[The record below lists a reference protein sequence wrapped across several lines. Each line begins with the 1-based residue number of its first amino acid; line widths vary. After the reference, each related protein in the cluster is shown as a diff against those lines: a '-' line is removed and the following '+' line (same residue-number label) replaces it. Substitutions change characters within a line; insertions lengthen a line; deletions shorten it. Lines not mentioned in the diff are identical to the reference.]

1 MTSRR
6 TIVSL
11 LLHAAHGAGQE
22 GRKASIE
29 FQRVI
34 CAGNLFDDGAISR
47 GGGQLVGSTHADKP
61 FADSGGDSCSSSSS
75 CSCQRQTPLA
85 PQLRPPVQAPGV
97 AGRPRGHSAFSL
109 ASPSQC
115 PGALRTRCGLPGAP
129 TAPFSTFAAAQ
140 SAADSGAAA
149 VSIGVDTS
157 ATSATTA
164 APAAANSGGS
174 SGGVAVDDAAL
185 LSLRAQLADSLAV
198 CLGMQQLDALLTR
211 PGNLAAVDEMLLLTA
226 LDVAHRLCASV
237 SASVPPAPTSALAA
251 SVKSSA
257 EAASDVLTR
266 LSELLIQRLSEPGAL
281 SAEGA
286 VKALRTLSMLRFNPA
301 GDYAGLQTMAAF
313 YREAVL
319 PHLDVGRLAPD
330 QAARTPQL
338 LADLFFAFSR
348 LFDVAARREK
358 ELQNQLL
365 AAQITEEEAAASRED
380 TSGGAG
386 SGDAALPPWERTAA
400 GSAAAGGYSGAG
412 PAAVENLVVLGD
424 RQLYSQLCKMLATP
438 GMLANVPSKTLGTLA
453 TAMATA
459 RFTHFPL
466 AQSIATQT
474 LLRLQ
479 GTGLAG
485 AAGSAGVRMEGQPI
499 ANDAMATS
507 TLSNILSC
515 LARLGYEHEALCDA
529 VANWMLQRLQ
539 GFTAAAVVAAAG
551 SGGGA
556 TGTGGSSS
564 RGSGMGGIE
573 PHHVV
578 DVAVAFVRTK
588 YENMDFLLRASEVL
602 QLKLPQANPQ
612 SVSMMTWAIANSK
625 SGQAPEF
632 DGVLAALAQRMVA
645 LHRYSMTTSGSG
657 SGAGLAVLP
666 RHLACMV
673 FALARLGHKHVR
685 LMDAAAADVM
695 ARTEKYQARQLVSI
709 LRAFTLLDEYV
720 PDMYDRACNVL
731 TSRLRAL
738 EGQSAAALA
747 AAPPAAEYVF
757 TAQHYADAAW
767 AVAMSGHAPQ
777 VPELMDLLAARIME
791 VAPQLGKACV
801 VRAAQAYAVA
811 GTNDSRLMEALAQ
824 ASRPLLMDLGPE
836 YLAALVGAFAEGQHP
851 VSEEFWQACMDA
863 VGLKVPHM
871 ERPRRDMQL
880 ATWRLCDAFRRHP
893 ATQQFPACRDHYVLP
908 LLDALVESQ
917 QQMLAQQ

>member
-6 TIVSL
+6 TIGNL
-11 LLHAAHGAGQE
+11 LLRAAHGTGQE
-22 GRKASIE
+22 GREAAIKFARI
-29 FQRVI
+29 V
-34 CAGNLFDDGAISR
+34 CARGTFDDGAISR
-47 GGGQLVGSTHADKP
+47 DGAQLVSSTHADKP

-75 CSCQRQTPLA
+75 CQSQPHLAPLLNARLLVQTPKVLGRTTGHSGSSLA
-85 PQLRPPVQAPGV
+85 P
-97 AGRPRGHSAFSL
+97 
-109 ASPSQC
+109 PSQC
-115 PGALRTRCGLPGAP
+115 PGAPFTRCGLSGGAA
-129 TAPFSTFAAAQ
+129 APFSAFAAAQ
-140 SAADSGAAA
+140 SVADSGAAA
-149 VSIGVDTS
+149 GSMVVDTS
-157 ATSATTA
+157 VTATTA
-164 APAAANSGGS
+164 ATAATAATNNGGS
-174 SGGVAVDDAAL
+174 NGAVAVGDAAL
-185 LSLRAQLADSLAV
+185 LSRRAQLADSLAV
-198 CLGMQQLDALLTR
+198 CLGMQQLDALLAR
-211 PGNLAAVDEMLLLTA
+211 PENLAAVDEMLLLTA

-286 VKALRTLSMLRFNPA
+286 VRALRTLSMLRFNPA

-319 PHLDVGRLAPD
+319 PQLDVARLSAD
-330 QAARTPQL
+330 HAARTPQL

-348 LFDVAARREK
+348 LFDVASRREK

-380 TSGGAG
+380 TSGAG
-386 SGDAALPPWERTAA
+386 NGDASLPPWERTAA
-400 GSAAAGGYSGAG
+400 ASAAAGGYSGSG
-412 PAAVENLVVLGD
+412 PAAVEDLVVLGD
-424 RQLYSQLCKMLATP
+424 RQLYSQLCKMLSTP
-438 GMLANVPSKTLGTLA
+438 GILANVPSRTLGTLA

-485 AAGSAGVRMEGQPI
+485 AAAAAGVRMEGQPI

-539 GFTAAAVVAAAG
+539 GSPAAVAAG
-551 SGGGA
+551 SGGVA
-556 TGTGGSSS
+556 TGPGGSSS

-625 SGQAPEF
+625 CGQAPEF

-645 LHRYSMTTSGSG
+645 LHRYSMTASGSG

-720 PDMYDRACNVL
+720 PDMYDKACNVL

-738 EGQSAAALA
+738 EGQSATALA

-767 AVAMSGHAPQ
+767 AVAMSGHAPR
-777 VPELMDLLAARIME
+777 VPELMHLLATRIVE

-801 VRAAQAYAVA
+801 VRAAQAFAVA
-811 GTNDSRLMEALAQ
+811 GTDDSRLMEALAQ
-824 ASRPLLMDLGPE
+824 ASRPLLVDLGPE

-851 VSEEFWQACMDA
+851 VNEEFWLACMDA
-863 VGLKVPHM
+863 VGLKVPHL